1 MRRTISLFLAL
12 LMLFGI
18 LAPGALAAEQDT
30 SSNISISLY
39 SSLPFNDVNSNNWFY
54 HYVRTMHLEG
64 IMQGTT
70 PSTFAPHDTFSR
82 AQVLATLFR
91 IHHGRAANA
100 TDLRNNNFSDVASTV
115 WSAPYVTW
123 AANNGI
129 TPTSSGTF
137 GPNQAA
143 TRQEIALLIHRY
155 VINMTTRSS
164 GSVADAQWN
173 RFTDRNQIAGQ
184 DAYLALRFANNN
196 GIVTGIE
203 RDGVFTIAP
212 TATATRAQA
221 ATMLVRLLG
230 LLPGFPPDPGPAP
243 HAFEQRV
250 FELVNIERTNR
261 GLHALAWHNTLAT
274 LARAHSVDMV
284 NRDFF
289 YHTCPSGRSPSD
301 RMIAAGIR
309 GSIAA
314 ENIAFGFRTPEEVV
328 NAWMGSQ
335 SHRDNILHPSLR
347 HLGVGFYR
355 DHWTQKFFG

>member
-1 MRRTISLFLAL
+1 MKRTISLFLAL

-18 LAPGALAAEQDT
+18 FAPGALAAEPDT
-30 SSNISISLY
+30 SSMISLH
-39 SSLPFNDVNSNNWFY
+39 SSLPFHDVNPNNWFY
-54 HYVRTMHLEG
+54 QYVRSMHVDG
-64 IMQGTT
+64 IMQGTSPT
-70 PSTFAPHDTFSR
+70 TFAPNQTFSR

-100 TDLRNNNFSDVASTV
+100 TDLRNNNFTDVASTA
-115 WSAPYVTW
+115 WLAPYVTW

-129 TPTSSGTF
+129 TTATSGTF

-143 TRQEIALLIHRY
+143 TRQEIALFIHRY
-155 VINMTTRSS
+155 VINLTNLNSS
-164 GSVADAQWN
+164 SVANAQWN

-184 DAYLALRFANNN
+184 DAYLGLRWANNN
-196 GIVTGIE
+196 GIVTGLE

-230 LLPGFPPDPGPAP
+230 LLPGFPPDPGPTP
-243 HAFEQRV
+243 SAFEQRV

-261 GLHALAWHNTLAT
+261 GLNALTWHNTLAS

-284 NRDFF
+284 NRNFF
-289 YHTCPSGRSPSD
+289 DHTCPSGRLPWD
-301 RMIAAGIR
+301 RMHNAGLSF
-309 GSIAA
+309 GVAA
-314 ENIAFGFRTPEEVV
+314 ENIASGFRTPEEVV
-328 NAWMGSQ
+328 NGWMSSQ
-335 SHRDNILHPSLR
+335 GHRDNILHPSLR

-355 DHWTQKFFG
+355 DHWTQKFMG